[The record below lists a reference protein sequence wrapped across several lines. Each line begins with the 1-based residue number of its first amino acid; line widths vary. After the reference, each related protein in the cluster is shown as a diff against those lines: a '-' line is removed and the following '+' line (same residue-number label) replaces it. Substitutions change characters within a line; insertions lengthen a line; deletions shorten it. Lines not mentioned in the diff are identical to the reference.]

1 MPHAL
6 AKPTQNRLQVLISI
20 VLAMLV
26 ASMDTT
32 IINTTMPI
40 IVKDLGGYHL
50 YAWAF
55 ASYMIFSTVLTP
67 IAGRISDLY
76 GRKNILAMG
85 IIVFLFGSLLCGLS
99 QTMLQLILFRA
110 IQGIGAGIMNPFPA
124 IIAGDLYPIEE
135 RGKIQALFSAMWGI
149 SAVIAPL
156 FGAMFTEYATWRWI
170 FYINIPICLL
180 SLFFLRAYKE
190 EYEPRPAA
198 VDYGGAAL
206 FTVGVSLTLA
216 ATAFEKEAVWL
227 VLSGVAVLALFVWYE
242 RRQKSPIVPL
252 SLFRGVPIRRM
263 NINAFLSNAALFGTA
278 SYAPTFL
285 QEQGHSTFISGVALL
300 AQSVGWMLMSVPAGK
315 LIMRF
320 GYAKLMIVGNILL
333 VLSGIQLYFLTGTS
347 SYIYMLLALFI
358 QGMAFGILVTVTI
371 IGAQQFVDGDQKG
384 VSTSL
389 MMFSRN
395 IGTAVGVTV
404 MGSLLT
410 GAAQFMTGI
419 HNLFLYGLIVS
430 VLSLA
435 TSFLVPNETP
445 AAEST
450 PNAA

>member
-1 MPHAL
+1 MPATL
-6 AKPTQNRLQVLISI
+6 NRPQNRMQVLISI

-40 IVKDLGGYHL
+40 IVKDLGGYSL

-76 GRKNILAMG
+76 GRKTILAAG
-85 IIVFLFGSLLCGLS
+85 IIVFLIGSLLCGLS
-99 QTMLQLILFRA
+99 QTMMQLILFRA
-110 IQGIGAGIMNPFPA
+110 VQGIGAGIMNPFPA

-156 FGAMFTEYATWRWI
+156 FGALFTEYASWRWI

-190 EYEPRPAA
+190 EYEPKPAS
-198 VDYGGAAL
+198 VDYGGAVL
-206 FTVGVSLTLA
+206 FTLGVSLTLA
-216 ATAFEKEAVWL
+216 ATAFEKQAWWL
-227 VLSGVAVLALFVWYE
+227 VLAGVALLAVFIAYE
-242 RRQKSPIVPL
+242 RRQSSPIVPL
-252 SLFRGVPIRRM
+252 ALFRSRPIRRM

-285 QEQGHSTFISGVALL
+285 QEQGYSTFVSGVALL
-300 AQSVGWMLMSVPAGK
+300 AQSAGWMLMSVPAGK
-315 LIMRF
+315 LILRY
-320 GYAKLMIVGNILL
+320 GYSRLLIIGNVLL
-333 VLSGIQLYFLTGTS
+333 VLSGVQLFYLSGGS
-347 SYIYMLLALFI
+347 SYLYSLTALFI

-371 IGAQQFVDGDQKG
+371 IGSQQFVDGDQKG
-384 VSTSL
+384 ISTSL

-410 GAAQFMTGI
+410 GAAQFMTGV
-419 HNLFLYGLIVS
+419 HSLYTYGFLVS
-430 VLSLA
+430 LLSLA
-435 TSFLVPNETP
+435 TAFLSLE
-445 AAEST
+445 AAKR
-450 PNAA
+450 PLPDAL